1 MSEVGNSD
9 VVGARTEPG
18 KSIDLTAGMM
28 LRGAREAAGLHVAAL
43 AVSMKIPVKKL
54 EALEADRLD
63 LLHDAV
69 FVRALA
75 ASVCR
80 ALKIDPA
87 PILGKLPLNA
97 APKLKTD
104 ERGINAPFH
113 THGDAVGRSIPA
125 LLSRPSVIFVLV
137 LLIGGIAVAF
147 FPDIKMSDFST
158 ESAPKSVTSITGSAQ
173 LQAQLPP
180 PEVVEVATAP
190 VSAFPNAPSAPG
202 NTNEVTVVAPN
213 LGASSLAS
221 TLVKGASAVAV
232 PPDAVRPSVE
242 PTVASSGL
250 VMFKAKGPTWVKVVD
265 AKGIVQLSKTL
276 VDGEIVG
283 ASGLT
288 PLSVVIGR
296 VDMTDVEVRGK
307 AFSLT
312 AVSKDN
318 VARFEVK

>member
-1 MSEVGNSD
+1 
-9 VVGARTEPG
+9 
-18 KSIDLTAGMM
+18 
-28 LRGAREAAGLHVAAL
+28 
-43 AVSMKIPVKKL
+43 
-54 EALEADRLD
+54 
-63 LLHDAV
+63 
-69 FVRALA
+69 
-75 ASVCR
+75 
-80 ALKIDPA
+80 
-87 PILGKLPLNA
+87 
-97 APKLKTD
+97 
-104 ERGINAPFH
+104 
-113 THGDAVGRSIPA
+113 
-125 LLSRPSVIFVLV
+125 
-137 LLIGGIAVAF
+137 
-147 FPDIKMSDFST
+147 
-158 ESAPKSVTSITGSAQ
+158 
-173 LQAQLPP
+173 
-180 PEVVEVATAP
+180 
-190 VSAFPNAPSAPG
+190 
-202 NTNEVTVVAPN
+202 
-213 LGASSLAS
+213 
-221 TLVKGASAVAV
+221 VKGASAVAV